1 MPVVVRMVYARDQ
14 IRSILTQVQ
23 FTVLAQS
30 EFPALEMLDAQ
41 CEQLPN
47 RSLWM
52 MMNAQSLNA
61 QLAEDVTS
69 HESWILEQEQNHGMD
84 LRDVLSHLQ
93 PVKLNFGIVPLGS
106 KRTVKC
112 YIQNRSRY
120 ILPAWHRSYGQW

>member
-1 MPVVVRMVYARDQ
+1 M
-14 IRSILTQVQ
+14 RSVLTQVQ
-23 FTVLAQS
+23 CTVLAQS
-30 EFPALEMLDAQ
+30 EFPALKLLDAH

-61 QLAEDVTS
+61 TLAEDVTR

-93 PVKLNFGIVPLGS
+93 PVKLNFGTVPLGS

-120 ILPAWHRSYGQW
+120 ILLA